1 LIILKERSK
10 KKKMMRRVM
19 ISMLLLPSFI
29 GCDKIKDT
37 PPESNTHTVN
47 WTFAADSSSSRL
59 VNYFW
64 NTQGK
69 YFNKNNSGDLTFN
82 YWPQAHALDVL
93 VDAYTRTHDNM
104 YLSYMSQWYD
114 GVKQK
119 NGGSFLNNFYDDMEW
134 NALAMLRA
142 YNVTQDEKFK
152 TAVYDVWNDI
162 KTGWNTTAGGGI
174 AWQKGQLYY
183 KNTPANAPACIL
195 AARLYQQFN
204 NQSDLE
210 WANKIY
216 QWLKDNLYEGGMGF
230 VYDGMNRNQDGQKD
244 NWAFTYNQGTFIGS
258 ALELYKITKE
268 SVYLYDAV
276 KAADYTLNAEAN
288 SSDRLLKDE
297 GSGDGGLFKG
307 IFIRYF
313 TQLILLP
320 DLSES
325 TRKRYI
331 TFFKLNAET
340 LWLDGTNKAIVLF
353 GTYWKTKPG
362 TQTDLTVQLSGA
374 MLLEAAALLKNTN
387 NL

>member
-1 LIILKERSK
+1 MMKRTMILI
-10 KKKMMRRVM
+10 
-19 ISMLLLPSFI
+19 LLLTSLI
-29 GCDKIKDT
+29 SCDKTKDT
-37 PPESNTHTVN
+37 PVEEETHTVN
-47 WTFAADSSSSRL
+47 WISAADSSSNKL
-59 VNYFW
+59 VTDFW
-64 NTQGK
+64 NAQGK
-69 YFNKNNSGDLTFN
+69 YFNKDNSGDLTFN

-93 VDAYTRTHDNM
+93 VDAYTRTNDNM
-104 YLSYMSQWYD
+104 YLSYISQWYD

-142 YNVTQDEKFK
+142 YKATNDEKFK
-152 TAVYDVWNDI
+152 TATNDVWTNI

-174 AWQKGQLYY
+174 AWQKNQLYY

-195 AARLYQQFN
+195 AARLYQEFN
-204 NQSDLE
+204 NADDLE
-210 WANKIY
+210 WAKKIY
-216 QWLKDNLYEGGMGF
+216 QWIKDNLYETGMGL
-230 VYDGMNRNQDGQKD
+230 VYDGLNRNQDGQKD
-244 NWAFTYNQGTFIGS
+244 TWVFTYNQGTFIGS

-276 KAADYTLNAEAN
+276 KAADYTLNAEVN

-331 TFFKLNAET
+331 TFLKLNAET
-340 LWLDGTNKAIVLF
+340 LWLDGTNKANVLF

-374 MLLEAAALLKNTN
+374 MLLEAAALLKNTD